1 MPVVDSGVQQAPAT
15 GDKGREAKSA
25 RRLRNGIIVVLVG
38 AIIWFLPVPSGL
50 TVTAWRLF
58 GIFAAT
64 ILGLILQPLPLGAMA
79 FAGLTVCTLAKLIT
93 PQQAVSGFGSTTIW
107 LIVAAFLLARAFL
120 KTGLGRRVAYLI
132 MRKIGN
138 STLRLGYALALSD
151 LVMSPAMPSA
161 TARIGGVLFPI
172 TRSLCSGFGSEP
184 DNAPRKMGAY
194 LMQTVYQCD
203 NVVCAMFLTSMA
215 ANPLIASFALKTV
228 GVNITWEMWALAT
241 SVPGCLTLLGIPY
254 LMLKLSPPELKYTPE
269 AKGIAQRE
277 LDKLG
282 PMSRNEKLLTSV
294 FFGCLLLWCTGSLNK
309 IDPTVVAMMG
319 VTSLVLTGVLE
330 WKDILEEKG
339 AWDTMIWMGSLITLA
354 AGLVRIGF
362 IPWFA
367 KSVSG
372 AITGI
377 NWLLALLILIIVCFY
392 AHYGFASMTVH
403 VTAMYVPF
411 LSVAAI
417 TGAPKLLAALSL
429 AFLAQLSGGITHFAG
444 AGAPI
449 YFGAGYV
456 SQAEWWRNGFF
467 ISVLNLVVFIGIGA
481 IWWKIIGLW

>member
-1 MPVVDSGVQQAPAT
+1 
-15 GDKGREAKSA
+15 
-25 RRLRNGIIVVLVG
+25 
-38 AIIWFLPVPSGL
+38 L
-50 TVTAWRLF
+50 TVSAWRLF
-58 GIFAAT
+58 GIFLAT
-64 ILGLILQPLPLGAMA
+64 LLGLILQPLPLGAMA
-79 FAGLTVCTLAKLIT
+79 FSGLTVCTLVRLIT

-107 LIVAAFLLARAFL
+107 LIVAAFLFARGFL

-161 TARIGGVLFPI
+161 TARVGGVLFPI

-184 DNAPRKMGAY
+184 DHAPRRIGAY

-228 GVNITWEMWALAT
+228 GVNITWEMWASAT

-254 LMLKLSPPELKYTPE
+254 LLLKLSPPELKNTPE
-269 AKGIAQRE
+269 AKEIAQRE

-282 PMSRNEKLLTSV
+282 PMSRAEKLVTSV
-294 FFGCLLLWCTGSLNK
+294 FFGCLLLWCTGSFTK

-319 VTSLVLTGVLE
+319 VTSMVLTGVLE
-330 WKDILEEKG
+330 WKDIVEEKG
-339 AWDTMIWMGSLITLA
+339 AWDTMIWMGSLVTLA
-354 AGLVRIGF
+354 DGLVRIGF

-372 AITGI
+372 AIAGV
-377 NWLLALLILIIVCFY
+377 NWMLALLILIVVCFY
-392 AHYGFASMTVH
+392 AHYAFASMTVH

-411 LSVAAI
+411 LSVAVAA
-417 TGAPKLLAALSL
+417 GAPPLLASLSL
-429 AFLAQLSGGITHFAG
+429 GFLAQLSGGITHFAG

-456 SQAEWWRNGFF
+456 SQTEWWKNGFF
-467 ISVLNLVVFIGIGA
+467 ISVLNLVVFIGVGA

>member
-1 MPVVDSGVQQAPAT
+1 M
-15 GDKGREAKSA
+15 
-25 RRLRNGIIVVLVG
+25 
-38 AIIWFLPVPSGL
+38 
-50 TVTAWRLF
+50 
-58 GIFAAT
+58 
-64 ILGLILQPLPLGAMA
+64 
-79 FAGLTVCTLAKLIT
+79 
-93 PQQAVSGFGSTTIW
+93 
-107 LIVAAFLLARAFL
+107 
-120 KTGLGRRVAYLI
+120 
-132 MRKIGN
+132 
-138 STLRLGYALALSD
+138 
-151 LVMSPAMPSA
+151 
-161 TARIGGVLFPI
+161 
-172 TRSLCSGFGSEP
+172 
-184 DNAPRKMGAY
+184 
-194 LMQTVYQCD
+194 
-203 NVVCAMFLTSMA
+203 
-215 ANPLIASFALKTV
+215 
-228 GVNITWEMWALAT
+228 
-241 SVPGCLTLLGIPY
+241 
-254 LMLKLSPPELKYTPE
+254 
-269 AKGIAQRE
+269 
-277 LDKLG
+277 
-282 PMSRNEKLLTSV
+282 
-294 FFGCLLLWCTGSLNK
+294 
-309 IDPTVVAMMG
+309 
-319 VTSLVLTGVLE
+319 
-330 WKDILEEKG
+330 
-339 AWDTMIWMGSLITLA
+339 
-354 AGLVRIGF
+354 RIGF